1 MTHVVHAR
9 RFVNLLMA
17 ASKLISSAA
26 RHYAYIAADNART
39 HAVTHFARVA
49 AVRNSD

>member
-17 ASKLISSAA
+17 SKLISSAA
-26 RHYAYIAADNART
+26 RHYAYNAADNART